1 MNVSALMIT
10 DTLYPGGPQARRG
23 LAFMLG
29 GHMFCGVVKDALM
42 VRLGPEGADRALG
55 QPLVRPMD
63 FTGRAMNGMV
73 FVDPAGLRG
82 GALPQWVDAAAGYVR
97 GLPPKPAAPRSR
109 KRW

>member
-1 MNVSALMIT
+1 VNVSALMIT

-29 GHMFCGVVKDALM
+29 GHMFCSVVNRTSSWCGSA
-42 VRLGPEGADRALG
+42 GSADRALG